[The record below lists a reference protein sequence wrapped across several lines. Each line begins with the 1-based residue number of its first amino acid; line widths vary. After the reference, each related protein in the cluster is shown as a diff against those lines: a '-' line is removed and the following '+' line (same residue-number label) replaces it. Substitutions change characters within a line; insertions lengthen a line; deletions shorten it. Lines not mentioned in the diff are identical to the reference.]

1 VGHILLFNNKRCHS
15 LGIKTTEINVSA
27 APNADS
33 DRDKTRVAAPLRL
46 YRPLIDAL
54 SADPT

>member
-1 VGHILLFNNKRCHS
+1 MPLFGK
-15 LGIKTTEINVSA
+15 KAAEINVSA

-46 YRPLIDAL
+46 YTTLIDAL
-54 SADPT
+54 STDLT